1 MHHSNLALT
10 AAMQE
15 VESGSTGYLSIPSL
29 ELLRER
35 VVSAIENVPFYRELY
50 GPFGAVPPLEG
61 FLEWF
66 QRLPIVNKSQL
77 QAAGEARLLN
87 PRYNPS
93 ELIRRPTSGST
104 GVPFTLLLDSRI
116 FVFRK
121 WRFQKPHQ
129 HLVTSASNQ
138 LTFIFPWD
146 FVVRTPQ
153 EERQLAA
160 SSSQGEPSSQRTL
173 VREPEP
179 EPLTRQAKEHP
190 QRFTALPK
198 KSKRH
203 GTDSP
208 PEASQAQASNKAFTV
223 NSLLPPQELYEA
235 VSALEPASLV
245 GFASVIA
252 GLARWMQKEQLR
264 LPTVK
269 QVWTTSEVLSPEGAD
284 AIRQILGCEPLKI
297 YASNEFGFMA
307 WQAEK
312 DAPLRIESDRLH
324 VEFLRPGEPSLA
336 ATGEL
341 SRIVVTDL
349 LNDTMPL
356 IRYDIGDVARPCEP
370 FRAAGSFVCATLDGL
385 EGKEADQIQPPDG
398 RSVTTFQL
406 LGAIKDTLPNAQY
419 RFVGLSAE
427 RYVVQYVPGV
437 GFDPANLEKTTA
449 KLKEMLGEGVELLTQ
464 QTDVIRRERSG
475 KLRPV
480 VNLAKVAPGMQRKL
494 AELLGVLPLLTV
506 DEKQVARS
514 LVGATLAKVLP
525 LFKDSGSL
533 DESLELYAD
542 LAISSLQFVQLLAT
556 LEKELAREIDDE
568 DLLDAELITVGDLV
582 EFVLRL
588 GKTTHEG

>member
-1 MHHSNLALT
+1 MHHTNLALT

-15 VESGSTGYLSIPSL
+15 VESGSTGHLSSSPL

-66 QRLPIVNKSQL
+66 QRLPVVNKSQL
-77 QAAGEARLLN
+77 QAVGEARLLN
-87 PRYNPS
+87 PRYNSS
-93 ELIRRPTSGST
+93 ELIRKPTSGST
-104 GVPFTLLLDSRI
+104 GVPFTLLLDNRV

-121 WRFQKPHQ
+121 WRFQKPHLQ
-129 HLVTSASNQ
+129 LISSDSKQ
-138 LTFIFPWD
+138 LTYVFPWD

-153 EERQLAA
+153 EARQMA
-160 SSSQGEPSSQRTL
+160 SANSPGESASEKPA
-173 VREPEP
+173 EPRAEP
-179 EPLTRQAKEHP
+179 PTRQMKEHQ

-198 KSKRH
+198 KAKRH

-208 PEASQAQASNKAFTV
+208 PEEPLTQASNKAFTV
-223 NSLLPPQELYEA
+223 NSLLPPPELFES
-235 VSALEPASLV
+235 VSALGPASLV

-252 GLARWMQKEQLR
+252 GLARWMLKDGLR

-284 AIRQILGCEPLKI
+284 AIRQVFGCEPLKI

-312 DAPLRIESDRLH
+312 DAPLRVDSDRLH
-324 VEFLRPGEPSLA
+324 VEFMRPGEQTLA
-336 ATGEL
+336 AAGEL

-356 IRYDIGDVARPCEP
+356 IRYDIGDVARPRGP
-370 FRAAGSFVCATLDGL
+370 SRVTDALVCATLDGL
-385 EGKEADQIQPPDG
+385 EGKEADQLHPPDG
-398 RSVTTFQL
+398 RSVTTFQI
-406 LGAIKDTLPNAQY
+406 LGAIKDTLPHAQY

-437 GFDPANLEKTTA
+437 GFEPANLEKTRA
-449 KLKEMLGEGVELLTQ
+449 VLEEMLGKGVEVLTQ
-464 QTDVIRRERSG
+464 RTDAIQRERSG

-480 VNLAKVAPGMQRKL
+480 VNLAKVAPGMRRQL
-494 AELLGVLPLLTV
+494 AELLGVLPLMTV
-506 DEKQVARS
+506 DERQVARS
-514 LVGATLAKVLP
+514 IVGAALAKVLP
-525 LFKDSGSL
+525 LFKDTGAL

-542 LAISSLQFVQLLAT
+542 LTISSLQFVQLLAT
-556 LEKELAREIDDE
+556 LERELAREIDDE
-568 DLLDAELITVGDLV
+568 DLLDAELVTVGDLV

>member
-1 MHHSNLALT
+1 MHHTNLALT

-15 VESGSTGYLSIPSL
+15 VESGSTGYLSSSPL

-35 VVSAIENVPFYRELY
+35 VISAIENVPFYRELY

-66 QRLPIVNKSQL
+66 QRLPVVNKSQL

-87 PRYNPS
+87 PRYSPS
-93 ELIRRPTSGST
+93 ELIRKPTSGST
-104 GVPFTLLLDSRI
+104 GVPFTLMLDSRVFI
-116 FVFRK
+116 FRK
-121 WRFQKPHQ
+121 WRFQKPHLQ
-129 HLVTSASNQ
+129 LVSSASNQ
-138 LTFIFPWD
+138 LTYVFPWD

-153 EERQLAA
+153 EARQVA
-160 SSSQGEPSSQRTL
+160 SANSQGESSKRST

-179 EPLTRQAKEHP
+179 LERQVKDHQ

-198 KSKRH
+198 KAKRH

-208 PEASQAQASNKAFTV
+208 PEEAQTQAANKAFTV
-223 NSLLPPQELYEA
+223 NSLLPPKELYES
-235 VSALEPASLV
+235 VIELEPASLV

-252 GLARWMQKEQLR
+252 GLARWMRKEQLR
-264 LPTVK
+264 LPSVK

-284 AIRQILGCEPLKI
+284 AIRQVFGCEPLKI
-297 YASNEFGFMA
+297 YASNEFGFIA

-324 VEFLRPGEPSLA
+324 VEFMRPGEQTLA
-336 ATGEL
+336 GMGEL
-341 SRIVVTDL
+341 SRVVITDL

-356 IRYDIGDVARPCEP
+356 IRYDIGDLARPRGP
-370 FRAAGSFVCATLDGL
+370 FRVTDSLVCATLDGL

-398 RSVTTFQL
+398 RSVTTFQI

-437 GFDPANLEKTTA
+437 GFEPANLEKTTA
-449 KLKEMLGEGVELLTQ
+449 VLKEMLGEGVELLTQ
-464 QTDVIRRERSG
+464 KTDAIQRERSG

-480 VNLAKVAPGMQRKL
+480 VNLAKVAPGMQRKI
-494 AELLGVLPLLTV
+494 AESLGVLPLLKV

-514 LVGATLAKVLP
+514 LVGAALAKVLP
-525 LFKDSGSL
+525 LFKDTGTL

-542 LAISSLQFVQLLAT
+542 LSISSLQFVQLLAA

>member
-1 MHHSNLALT
+1 MHYSNLALA

-15 VESGSTGYLSIPSL
+15 VESGATGYLSSSPL

-35 VVSAIENVPFYRELY
+35 VISAIENVPFYRELY
-50 GPFGAVPPLEG
+50 GPFGAVPPLDG

-77 QAAGEARLLN
+77 QAVGEARLLN
-87 PRYNPS
+87 PRYS
-93 ELIRRPTSGST
+93 TAELIRRPTSGST

-129 HLVTSASNQ
+129 HLVTRESNQ

-153 EERQLAA
+153 EERQVAA
-160 SSSQGEPSSQRTL
+160 SGAEADDSDKPNT
-173 VREPEP
+173 
-179 EPLTRQAKEHP
+179 TRQEKDHSP
-190 QRFTALPK
+190 RFTALPK
-198 KSKRH
+198 KAKRH
-203 GTDSP
+203 EADSP
-208 PEASQAQASNKAFTV
+208 PEASRTQAANKAFTV

-252 GLARWMQKEQLR
+252 GLARWMQKAQVR

-284 AIRQILGCEPLKI
+284 AIRQVLGCEPLKI

-324 VEFLRPGEPSLA
+324 VEFLRPGEPTLA

-341 SRIVVTDL
+341 SRLVVTDL

-356 IRYDIGDVARPCEP
+356 IRYDIGDVARPRGP
-370 FRAAGSFVCATLDGL
+370 VRATDSLVCATLDGL
-385 EGKEADQIQPPDG
+385 EGKEADQIHPPDG
-398 RSVTTFQL
+398 RSVTTFQI
-406 LGAIKDTLPNAQY
+406 LGAIKDTLPHAQY
-419 RFVGLSAE
+419 RFVGLSAS

-437 GFDPANLEKTTA
+437 GFDPAHLDKTTA
-449 KLKEMLGEGVELLTQ
+449 KLKEILGEGIELLTQ
-464 QTDVIRRERSG
+464 SLDVIRRERSG

-480 VNLAKVAPGMQRKL
+480 VNLAKVSPGMQRKL
-494 AELLGVLPLLTV
+494 AELLGVLHLLEV

-514 LVGATLAKVLP
+514 LVTSSLARVLP
-525 LFKDSGSL
+525 LFKESGAL

-542 LAISSLQFVQLLAT
+542 LAISSLQFVQLLAA
-556 LEKELAREIDDE
+556 LERELAREIDDE